1 MMVIKKTIAVMVVF
15 LLLSSPAMGIYVH
28 RNPSSLKK
36 TYFEKRNDILLPQS
50 RVVQLIDHKA
60 QGENKFDDFAFSP
73 VDIELQDDAFHGA
86 DTPHF
91 IEWWYFDAVFNNDYS
106 IQASLHVF
114 SVINQ
119 GFAYLTINLY
129 KDNNL
134 TLNEKKLYPLP
145 DLYLSKDAPLIL
157 INGKQ
162 FMIGHIDT
170 ITGDWIYDISFENG
184 DTLLDLHFIGCTE
197 GWKGATPAGWW
208 GVILPRA
215 EVNGKITV
223 ENREI
228 ELEGVGYHD
237 HNWDVTLSAA
247 LNFGWVWGKVN
258 SNNYTVTWSNIL
270 ATWFLDN
277 PLIVINEK
285 NNGYVNVEPE
295 NISIT
300 VEDIRFKDGMLIP
313 YAFAIDAHN
322 ENVSLDVDIKVLE
335 THYVSIMGMIN
346 YWRYHVNC
354 TGLITV
360 GSKTEV
366 IDEKNIAEFV
376 RFRFY

>member
-1 MMVIKKTIAVMVVF
+1 MKKTIVIMAVF
-15 LLLSSPAMGIYVH
+15 LLLSSHVMGIYAY
-28 RNPSSLKK
+28 NTPSSLKK
-36 TYFEKRNDILLPQS
+36 TYFEKRNDILFPQS
-50 RVVQLIDHKA
+50 GIVQLIDHKA

-73 VDIELQDDAFHGA
+73 EDIELQDDAFHGA
-86 DTPHF
+86 DTLHF
-91 IEWWYFDAVFNNDYS
+91 IEWWYFDAVFNNNYS
-106 IQASLHVF
+106 IQAGLHIF
-114 SVINQ
+114 SMINQ

-129 KDNNL
+129 KDNKL
-134 TLNEKKLYPLP
+134 TLNEKRLYPLS
-145 DLYLSKDAPLIL
+145 DLYLSKDMPLIM
-157 INGKQ
+157 IDGKQ
-162 FMIGHIDT
+162 FMMGYIDT
-170 ITGDWIYDISFENG
+170 ITGNWIYNISFETG

-197 GWKGATPAGWW
+197 GWKGTTPAGWW

-223 ENREI
+223 GNREI

-237 HNWDVTLSAA
+237 HNWDVTLSVA
-247 LNFGWVWGKVN
+247 LNFGWIWGKIN
-258 SNNYTVTWSNIL
+258 SNNYTMTWSNIL
-270 ATWFLDN
+270 TTWFLAN
-277 PLIVINEK
+277 PLIVVNEK

-295 NISIT
+295 NINIT

-313 YAFAIDAHN
+313 YAFSIDAHN

-366 IDEKNIAEFV
+366 IDEKNVVEFV

>member
-1 MMVIKKTIAVMVVF
+1 MMVTKKAIAVMVVF
-15 LLLSSPAMGIYVH
+15 LLLSSPAMGIYIH
-28 RNPSSLKK
+28 KNPSFLKK
-36 TYFEKRNDILLPQS
+36 TYFEKRNDILFPQS
-50 RVVQLIDHKA
+50 DIAQLIDHKA
-60 QGENKFDDFAFSP
+60 QGENKFDDFVFSP
-73 VDIELQDDAFHGA
+73 EDIGLQDDAFHGA
-86 DTPHF
+86 DTPYF
-91 IEWWYFDAVFNNDYS
+91 IEWWYFDAVFNNNYS

-129 KDNNL
+129 KNNSL
-134 TLNEKKLYPLP
+134 TLNEKKLYPLSN
-145 DLYLSKDAPLIL
+145 LYLSKDIPLIL
-157 INGKQ
+157 IDGAQ
-162 FMIGHIDT
+162 FMMGHIDT

-184 DTLLDLHFIGCTE
+184 DILLDLHFVGCTE
-197 GWKGATPAGWW
+197 GWKGTTPAGWW

-223 ENREI
+223 GNREI

-247 LNFGWVWGKVN
+247 LNFGWIWGKAN

-270 ATWFLDN
+270 TTWFLDN
-277 PLIVINEK
+277 PLIVVNEK
-285 NNGYVNVEPE
+285 NNSYVNVEPE
-295 NISIT
+295 NINIT

-313 YAFAIDAHN
+313 YAFSIDVHN
-322 ENVSLDVDIKVLE
+322 ENVSLDVDIEVLE

-354 TGLITV
+354 KGLITV

-366 IDEKNIAEFV
+366 IDEKNVAEFV